1 MTDAA
6 GSVIS
11 QVAGEAGRLGLHVAD
26 IVGHVGDVST
36 VLNEQAH
43 AFAAL
48 QQMAGEV
55 SHSNTRISQAIS
67 MARGA
72 GQRAQQTTASS
83 QTRLEQALQT
93 IRTLL
98 QAVDLIASEATGLDE
113 TLQRISRVAGTIA
126 TISKQTNLLALNA
139 TIEAARAGDA
149 GKGFAVVA
157 SEVKTLARQT
167 SDATDDISAT
177 VRTLS
182 GKLTTLATHA
192 GESRRL
198 AAEARDATDMIG
210 TTAGDVTAALGDIDA
225 GAGEIAAA
233 ALQIESRIGD
243 FVGRVLSLSGT
254 VERSNASMAEISRR
268 SDTLLEMSET
278 LIGLTADTGVEGPDT
293 PFVRLAVETARTLSD
308 GLEQAVRHGDITLA
322 DLFDTPYAAVPGSD
336 PTQYTAPVTPLL
348 DAERPMADRVAGSD
362 GRIMAVGFF
371 DRDGYLAAGDRSLYQ
386 PQRPGDPAW
395 NAANSRIRR
404 IFKDRTAARACHN
417 QAPFLV
423 QTYRRD
429 LGGRFQ
435 LMKDASAPITVA
447 GRHWG
452 AVRIIYTA

>member
-1 MTDAA
+1 MSDTAD
-6 GSVIS
+6 SVIS

-26 IVGHVGDVST
+26 IVGHVGDVS
-36 VLNEQAH
+36 VALNEQAQT
-43 AFAAL
+43 FVSL
-48 QQMAGEV
+48 QRMADEMA
-55 SHSNTRISQAIS
+55 HSNTRISQAIS
-67 MARGA
+67 MARDA

-83 QTRLEQALQT
+83 QVRLGQALDT

-98 QAVDLIASEATGLDE
+98 RAVEMIASEATGLDE

-149 GKGFAVVA
+149 GRGFAVVA
-157 SEVKTLARQT
+157 QEVKVLARQT
-167 SDATDDISAT
+167 SDATDDISTT

-182 GKLTTLATHA
+182 GKLSTLATHA
-192 GESRRL
+192 DDSRRL
-198 AAEARDATDMIG
+198 AAQARDATDLIG
-210 TTAGDVTAALGDIDA
+210 ATAGDVTAALGDIDA

-233 ALQIESRIGD
+233 AVQIETRIED

-254 VERSNASMAEISRR
+254 VERSNASMTEISRR

-293 PFVRLAVETARTLSD
+293 PFVRLAMDTARTLSA
-308 GLEQAVRHGDITLA
+308 GFAAAVSHGDITLS
-322 DLFDTPYAAVPGSD
+322 DLFDGRYVPVPGSD
-336 PTQYTAPVTPLL
+336 PPQFTTAFSPML
-348 DAERPMADRVAGSD
+348 DAEGPAADRVAAAD

-371 DRDGYLAAGDRSLYQ
+371 DRNGYLAAGDRSLCP

-395 NAANSRIRR
+395 NAAHSRIRR
-404 IFKDRTAARACHN
+404 IFKDRTATRACLSE
-417 QAPFLV
+417 APFLV

-435 LMKDASAPITVA
+435 LMKDASAPITVS